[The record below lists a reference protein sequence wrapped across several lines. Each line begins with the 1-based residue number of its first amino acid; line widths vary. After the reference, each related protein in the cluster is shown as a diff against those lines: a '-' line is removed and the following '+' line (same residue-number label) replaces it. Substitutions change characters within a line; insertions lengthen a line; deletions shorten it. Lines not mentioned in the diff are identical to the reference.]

1 LRISEKLAKQYKKSF
16 ELKTWNFKPETK
28 NNMKLWEKGIP
39 TDKQIEQ
46 FTVGNDRELDLVLA
60 KYDAL
65 GSIAHAK
72 MLGNI
77 GLLTVTETD
86 SLVTAL
92 NEIIAD
98 IAAGNFEIEDSFED
112 VHSKIEYLLTAK
124 LGDAGKKIHTA
135 RSRNDQVLVDVNLYL
150 KDVVI
155 EMKAQVKSLFDL
167 LMESAEKY
175 QNVLLPGYTHL
186 QIAMP
191 SSFGMW
197 FSAYAETLIDDIT
210 MLNAALKVV
219 DQNPLGS
226 AAGYGS
232 SFPIDRTF
240 TTNEL
245 GFETLKYNSVAAQ
258 MSRGKSEKT
267 LAFAMSSVAA
277 TLAKF
282 SMDVCLYMSQ
292 NFDFIGLPAHLTT
305 GSSIMPH
312 KKNPDVFELIRGKC
326 NKIQALPYEITLITN
341 NLPSGYHRDLQL
353 LKEGLFPAIQN
364 LQACLDIAIF
374 SIKDIKVKDNILN
387 DKKYDY
393 LFTVDT
399 LNEMVVA
406 GMPFRDAYKAVA
418 EQLESGTYKSPKAT
432 QHTHEGSINNLCL
445 AEIKEKMNQA
455 F

>member
-1 LRISEKLAKQYKKSF
+1 
-16 ELKTWNFKPETK
+16 
-28 NNMKLWEKGIP
+28 MKLWEKGIP
-39 TDKQIEQ
+39 TDKQIEH

-72 MLGNI
+72 MLEQI
-77 GLLTVTETD
+77 GLLTTDETE
-86 SLVTAL
+86 SLVLAL
-92 NEIIAD
+92 NEIIKD
-98 IAAGNFEIEDSFED
+98 IANGNFEIEDSFED
-112 VHSKIEYLLTAK
+112 VHSKIEYLLTVK

-150 KDVVI
+150 KDVVK
-155 EMKAQVKSLFDL
+155 ELKEQVKTLFDL
-167 LMESAEKY
+167 MMESAEKH

-197 FSAYAETLIDDIT
+197 FSAYAESLIDDIT
-210 MLNAALKVV
+210 MLNAALKIV

-232 SFPIDRTF
+232 SFPINRTF
-240 TTNEL
+240 TTKEL
-245 GFETLKYNSVAAQ
+245 GFETLKFNAVAAQ

-267 LAFAMSSVAA
+267 VAFAMSSVAA

-292 NFDFIGLPAHLTT
+292 NFDFIGLPSHLTT

-326 NKIQALPYEITLITN
+326 NKIQSLP
-341 NLPSGYHRDLQL
+341 
-353 LKEGLFPAIQN
+353 
-364 LQACLDIAIF
+364 
-374 SIKDIKVKDNILN
+374 
-387 DKKYDY
+387 
-393 LFTVDT
+393 
-399 LNEMVVA
+399 
-406 GMPFRDAYKAVA
+406 
-418 EQLESGTYKSPKAT
+418 
-432 QHTHEGSINNLCL
+432 
-445 AEIKEKMNQA
+445 
-455 F
+455 

>member
-1 LRISEKLAKQYKKSF
+1 
-16 ELKTWNFKPETK
+16 
-28 NNMKLWEKGIP
+28 MKLWEKGIP
-39 TDKQIEQ
+39 TDKKIEQ

-72 MLGNI
+72 MLGEI
-77 GLLTVTETD
+77 QLLTTIETD
-86 SLVTAL
+86 SLVRAL
-92 NEIIAD
+92 NEIIHD
-98 IAAGNFEIEDSFED
+98 IEKGNFEIEDSFED
-112 VHSKIEYLLTAK
+112 VHSKVEYLLTAK
-124 LGDAGKKIHTA
+124 LGDPGKKIHTA

-155 EMKAQVKSLFDL
+155 AFKEQVKALFDL
-167 LMESAEKY
+167 LMASAEKH

-197 FSAYAETLIDDIT
+197 FSAYAETLIDDISI
-210 MLNAALKVV
+210 LNAALKVV

-232 SFPIDRTF
+232 SFPINRTF
-240 TTNEL
+240 TTQEL
-245 GFETLKYNSVAAQ
+245 GFETLKFNAVAAQ

-267 LAFAMSSVAA
+267 VAFAMSSVAA
-277 TLAKF
+277 TLSKF

-292 NFDFIGLPAHLTT
+292 NFDFISLPSHLTT

-353 LKEGLFPAIQN
+353 LKEGLFPAIEN
-364 LQACLDIAIF
+364 LKACLDIAIF
-374 SIKDIKVKDNILN
+374 AIKDIQVKEHILD
-387 DKKYDY
+387 DKKYNY
-393 LFTVDT
+393 LFTVDA
-399 LNEMVVA
+399 LNELVVA
-406 GMPFRDAYKAVA
+406 GIPFRDAYKTVA
-418 EQLESGTYKSPKAT
+418 EQLENRTFQSPKAT
-432 QHTHEGSINNLCL
+432 KHTHEGSINNLCL
-445 AEIKEKMNQA
+445 EEIKLKMKNA

>member
-1 LRISEKLAKQYKKSF
+1 
-16 ELKTWNFKPETK
+16 
-28 NNMKLWEKGIP
+28 MKLWEKGIP

-72 MLGNI
+72 MLGKI
-77 GLLTVTETD
+77 GLLSTSETD
-86 SLVTAL
+86 SLVLAL
-92 NEIIAD
+92 EDIIID
-98 IAAGNFEIEDSFED
+98 IEKGNFEIEDSFED
-112 VHSKIEYLLTAK
+112 IHSKIEYLLTKK

-150 KDVVI
+150 KDVI
-155 EMKAQVKSLFDL
+155 IDFKLQVKTLFDL
-167 LMESAEKY
+167 LMTLAEKH

-191 SSFGMW
+191 SSFGLW

-210 MLNAALKVV
+210 MLNAALKIVN
-219 DQNPLGS
+219 QNPLGS

-232 SFPIDRTF
+232 SFPINRTF
-240 TTNEL
+240 TTQEL

-258 MSRGKSEKT
+258 MSRGKSEKVV
-267 LAFAMSSVAA
+267 AFAMSSVAT

-282 SMDVCLYMSQ
+282 SMDICLYMSQ

-305 GSSIMPH
+305 ASSIMTN

-364 LQACLDIAIF
+364 LKACLDIAIF
-374 SIKDIKVKDNILN
+374 SIKDIKVKDNILTY
-387 DKKYDY
+387 KKYAY

-418 EQLESGTYKSPKAT
+418 EQLENGTFKSPKESK
-432 QHTHEGSINNLCL
+432 HTHEGSINNLCL
-445 AEIKEKMNQA
+445 VEIKEKMEKT
-455 F
+455 FIL